1 MNKGITPDIIV
12 KMTEEEE
19 MAKAKAEREAKI
31 NGKDETE
38 VKDPQLEAAVNAI
51 KILNFAKK
59 MN

>member
-31 NGKDETE
+31 SRKDETE